1 MVGIGKLAV
10 FDGESLGGSL
20 AKKFYLR
27 EKIM

>member
-10 FDGESLGGSL
+10 FNGESLVGRL

-27 EKIM
+27 EKMM